1 LKKFWKP
8 VEPFA
13 TPPWRRKTYKFPWR
27 GLGKM
32 VLFRKKKNEKTR
44 AEKIAEALLD
54 KIGKEKLDDEAT
66 KLYFQGIRNFDEQME
81 ILANKYG
88 VKID

>member
-1 LKKFWKP
+1 
-8 VEPFA
+8 
-13 TPPWRRKTYKFPWR
+13 
-27 GLGKM
+27 M